1 MDMNTADT
9 PVKKHNLILED
20 RQKLSLSGV
29 TDVESFNDSE
39 VSLYTSQGELV
50 IRGKNLHVDEV
61 SLETGDMEI
70 SGEVRS
76 LVYGDRDRTKK
87 PTVWK
92 KLTR

>member
-1 MDMNTADT
+1 MNVVDT

-29 TDVESFNDSE
+29 TDVESFNENE

-87 PTVWK
+87 PTMWK
-92 KLTR
+92 KITR

>member
-1 MDMNTADT
+1 MNVETT
-9 PVKKHNLILED
+9 TLKKHNLILED

-29 TDVESFNDSE
+29 TDVESFNENE

-61 SLETGDMEI
+61 SLETGDLEM
-70 SGEVRS
+70 SGEVKS

-87 PTVWK
+87 PTMWK
-92 KLTR
+92 KITR

>member
-1 MDMNTADT
+1 MNAETT
-9 PVKKHNLILED
+9 TLKKHNLILED

-29 TDVESFNDSE
+29 TDVESFNENE

-61 SLETGDMEI
+61 SLETGDLEM
-70 SGEVRS
+70 SGEVKS

-87 PTVWK
+87 PTMWK
-92 KLTR
+92 KITR